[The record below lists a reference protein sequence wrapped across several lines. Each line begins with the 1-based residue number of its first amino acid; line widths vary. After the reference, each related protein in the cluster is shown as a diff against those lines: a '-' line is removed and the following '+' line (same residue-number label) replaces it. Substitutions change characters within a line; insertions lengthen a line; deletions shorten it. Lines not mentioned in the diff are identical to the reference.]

1 MRVFIDI
8 SLILDIKSL
17 AFCIIRFKIEQ
28 ILGHQIDSNHQYLM
42 NKPTIQESV
51 EVIFEK
57 SEIEYS
63 DDHLSEIMQTFEKY
77 LTSLKPKIQ
86 VISILDQLKEQSE
99 VVLYSQLESNI
110 IEKIR
115 LIYPEFLLVD
125 IREEII
131 KPYDVIFYENE
142 SLNEKTFKASKV

>member
-1 MRVFIDI
+1 MPTCLF
-8 SLILDIKSL
+8 
-17 AFCIIRFKIEQ
+17 Q
-28 ILGHQIDSNHQYLM
+28 I
-42 NKPTIQESV
+42 
-51 EVIFEK
+51 IFEK

-77 LTSLKPKIQ
+77 LTSLKPQIQ
-86 VISILDQLKEQSE
+86 VLSILDQLKEQSE